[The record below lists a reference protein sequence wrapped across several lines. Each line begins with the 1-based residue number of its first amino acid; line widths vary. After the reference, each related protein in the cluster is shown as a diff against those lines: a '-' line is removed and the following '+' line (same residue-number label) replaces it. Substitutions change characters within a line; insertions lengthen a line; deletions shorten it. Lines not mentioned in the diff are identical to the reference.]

1 MLTPWNYEVT
11 MTLPPIIGV
20 EDFDKITGGA
30 MSATTEQKEAVLAS
44 VSQAIRDHCGWH
56 VAPNVKCAFTGEGEG
71 RLLVLPALAVS
82 EVSSLEIAGAT
93 ADFEWRS
100 CGLVRL
106 KRGVFPDSWRSAKCC
121 YSAGYDSTGSLG
133 AIVAQIASNAL
144 AAAPGIAEEHAG
156 GVGAT
161 YNKTGDGITG
171 GVSLLARDKELLS
184 PYVLSGAW

>member
-11 MTLPPIIGV
+11 RTLPPIIGV

-56 VAPNVKCAFTGEGEG
+56 VAPNVKCTFTGEGEG

-100 CGLVRL
+100 CGLV
-106 KRGVFPDSWRSAKCC
+106 
-121 YSAGYDSTGSLG
+121 
-133 AIVAQIASNAL
+133 AQIASKAL